1 MDTMTLPEKL
11 VAAAAHPDSWD
22 VRGLMMDAAD
32 ALLEHC
38 SDLYDPEDGLLANH
52 EDENQLANL
61 PVDRREVVP
70 GWTLD
75 EILSRE
81 G

>member
-11 VAAAAHPDSWD
+11 RSAAKRPDDWD
-22 VRGLMMDAAD
+22 VPGLLLDAAD
-32 ALLEHC
+32 QL
-38 SDLYDPEDGLLANH
+38 
-52 EDENQLANL
+52 QLADL
-61 PVDRREVVP
+61 PVEPRCEVVP

>member
-1 MDTMTLPEKL
+1 MTLPEKL
-11 VAAAAHPDSWD
+11 VAAAAHPGSWD

-38 SDLYDPEDGLLANH
+38 SDLYDPEDGLLSK
-52 EDENQLANL
+52 NQLADQ
-61 PVDRREVVP
+61 PVERHEVVP